1 MGSFDAGI
9 TEARPR
15 REEFPVDTYRHLEG
29 MLQEIRRRIMDRAAQ
44 MAAEEQQA
52 GDVYRVERRHVDRAL
67 IEVVSDTDTCIRS
80 TGLEPPD

>member
-9 TEARPR
+9 SEVRPR

-44 MAAEEQQA
+44 MAAEEQQES
-52 GDVYRVERRHVDRAL
+52 DVYRVERKHVDRAL
-67 IEVVSDTDTCIRS
+67 VEVVSDTGDCIRA